1 MQAET
6 PWKEKTGTSLH
17 WGITF
22 FLYKWNQNW
31 ASYQSKVCHVRW
43 SKGVPCLPKSILPYF
58 GAASTPL
65 GIAVT
70 TRITFH
76 DLHLEKGV
84 QLASQGIFELD
95 IGYIYIYMDFRITKK
110 PAKWKQ
116 EPLLWPFGATWTKQR
131 SWDICKFGQGSY
143 WLHRVL
149 LLEKHVGCAKSTRY
163 NVWWSCFVQDP
174 SSSWNC
180 VQYYFL
186 EN

>member
-95 IGYIYIYMDFRITKK
+95 IGYIYIYGFSNNQKTCKVKTRTFALTFWCDLDKTKILRHLQI
-110 PAKWKQ
+110 WSGF
-116 EPLLWPFGATWTKQR
+116 LLTSQSFVVGKACWM
-131 SWDICKFGQGSY
+131 CKVNQI
-143 WLHRVL
+143 
-149 LLEKHVGCAKSTRY
+149 
-163 NVWWSCFVQDP
+163 
-174 SSSWNC
+174 
-180 VQYYFL
+180 
-186 EN
+186 

>member
-1 MQAET
+1 MERKNRHFTALGNYIFPIQVKSKLSIISIEGLPCPVVQRCPMLAQKY
-6 PWKEKTGTSLH
+6 PALFWGGLNPSGDCSHHQDHIPRFASWKGGS
-17 WGITF
+17 
-22 FLYKWNQNW
+22 
-31 ASYQSKVCHVRW
+31 
-43 SKGVPCLPKSILPYF
+43 
-58 GAASTPL
+58 
-65 GIAVT
+65 
-70 TRITFH
+70 TRIPRHFR
-76 DLHLEKGV
+76 
-84 QLASQGIFELD
+84 
-95 IGYIYIYMDFRITKK
+95 IGYWIYIYMDFRITKK